1 MRRLRTRRSFALL
14 GIAVVVFATF
24 VPAVASCLPAVVLT
38 PLWIV
43 ASAVSITVVRRSATL
58 CDDQPLALLSLAL
71 FRAPPAPLAVA

>member
-1 MRRLRTRRSFALL
+1 MRTRRSFALL

-24 VPAVASCLPAVVLT
+24 VPAVASSLPAVELT

-58 CDDQPLALLSLAL
+58 CNDQPLALLSLAL